1 MILIV
6 FTSLSFSLKIYQ
18 KPESFLVQKT
28 SKFRAGSTTNGF
40 CPTYSIDQK
49 SITSSC
55 STKSMSY
62 SDGYDPA
69 YIIDSSKN
77 SITFDLQ
84 YCNFSHYKL
93 TSLPIYSLIHITGSN
108 PTNLNVIKCNFNE
121 NKFPHT
127 SGIFYTSKGDH
138 SIFISSSNFV
148 RNEGSDATILSDT
161 CSSLTISNCYIGYNK
176 CNGFKGQI
184 YLKSRSTTYKKSTPN
199 NEEKSANS
207 NQISL
212 TSVTFLLNECSTR
225 NSMLL
230 DGYTSIS
237 FSKCSFSCSGNP
249 KSMIE
254 LNGRNIIS
262 LFNDCCFYG
271 YFPYYSYD
279 YHHIYFTYTANAGN
293 KAVFSGT
300 NSFGGEKSYVSN
312 LKLSFDDGNFMF
324 KISECVHIDA
334 TPTSTPK
341 ITDSPSPTD
350 FFSPSVSPSIIYTEI
365 PTQSPTESLFV
376 TQTTVTSEIEPSEI
390 ESYSTSSSDASENDN
405 SDEFDKSIFNSRWF
419 IITVIVLVVVA
430 LILAFVAGWFISK
443 SCNNKDDRSMKL
455 NASDTFHS
463 TLLSD

>member
-1 MILIV
+1 MILII
-6 FTSLSFSLKIYQ
+6 FTSLTFSLKIYQ

-28 SKFRAGSTTNGF
+28 SKFRIGSTTNGF

-69 YIIDSSKN
+69 YIVDSSKN

-84 YCNFSHYKL
+84 YCNFSLYKL

-127 SGIFYTSKGDH
+127 SGIFYTSKGEH

-161 CSSLTISNCYIGYNK
+161 CSSLTMSNCYIGYNK
-176 CNGFKGQI
+176 CNNFKGQI
-184 YLKSRSTTYKKSTPN
+184 YLKSQSNTYNKLTQNNDKKSL
-199 NEEKSANS
+199 NS

-230 DGYTSIS
+230 EGYTSIS

-262 LFNDCCFYG
+262 SFNDCCFYG

-279 YHHIYFTYTANAGN
+279 YHQIYFTYTANSGN
-293 KAVFSGT
+293 KALFS
-300 NSFGGEKSYVSN
+300 
-312 LKLSFDDGNFMF
+312 
-324 KISECVHIDA
+324 
-334 TPTSTPK
+334 
-341 ITDSPSPTD
+341 
-350 FFSPSVSPSIIYTEI
+350 
-365 PTQSPTESLFV
+365 
-376 TQTTVTSEIEPSEI
+376 
-390 ESYSTSSSDASENDN
+390 
-405 SDEFDKSIFNSRWF
+405 
-419 IITVIVLVVVA
+419 
-430 LILAFVAGWFISK
+430 
-443 SCNNKDDRSMKL
+443 
-455 NASDTFHS
+455 
-463 TLLSD
+463 